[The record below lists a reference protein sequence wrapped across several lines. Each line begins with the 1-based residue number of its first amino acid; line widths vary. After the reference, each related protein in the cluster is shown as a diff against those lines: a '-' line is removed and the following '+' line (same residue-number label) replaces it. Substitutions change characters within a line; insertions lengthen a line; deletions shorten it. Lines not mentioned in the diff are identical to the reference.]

1 MRRYLALISLILLSV
16 LPVRADEGMW
26 LVQAITAALQ
36 QKMEQ
41 EGLEIDPKL
50 IYDADRSEGTLCGA
64 IVSMDFIGTGSV
76 VSPEGLVITNH
87 HVAFSDLASLNLLET
102 GFWAR
107 SRDQELRIP
116 KKKVQILRKIID
128 VTEETLTVADSL
140 YAEGFG
146 HGMRKLSSVMEKR
159 YAMPGCEVA
168 LQQMWAGE
176 KYYIAIYEVYDDVR
190 LVAAPPVSIA
200 AFGGDEDNWEWP
212 QQKGDFTLYRIYRD
226 GQPLQTPWHLKVST
240 EGVREGD
247 YAMVLGFPGRTRRY
261 SSSFELRHEMEVEWP
276 ITTEVR
282 GRQMEIL
289 RKWMDA
295 DPEIREKY
303 ADRFFSLSN
312 VQELQVGQAACTK
325 RFGVVAAK
333 EAEEAELAKWIG
345 SDPHRLDEWGEVLP
359 DLKGNYEIGADW
371 EAQRIWFRETLIR
384 GSFMAPVALRM
395 KNDRSGRA
403 DQIYQEAVATM
414 DGRVETDLLRY
425 TLQEYFTQMHFTGP
439 GQTEV
444 REIFEDDWDLYA
456 RFLWNKPDSYGAFL
470 LEVRMGMFNGLENV
484 ASDEETGYK
493 PGFLSV
499 NGPEM
504 SDLRRRYTRAL
515 YEMRAAKGIPQ
526 YPDANSS
533 LRLTYGKVCSLHPW
547 DAVDCSWYTTAR
559 GLFEKNDPSR
569 HDFALPADYLAVLK
583 EYKDPVDFLT
593 DNDITG
599 GNSGSPVLNGRGEV
613 IGLAFDG
620 NKESLSS
627 DYYFV
632 PDYTRT
638 VCVDIR
644 YVLFILERYAGLG
657 GLVNEM
663 TAAL

>member
-1 MRRYLALISLILLSV
+1 MRQFLVIISLILLSV

-107 SRDQELRIP
+107 SRDEELRIP
-116 KKKVQILRKIID
+116 KKKVQILRQILD
-128 VTEETLTVADSL
+128 VTEETLAVADSL
-140 YAEGFG
+140 HSEGFG
-146 HGMRKLSSVMEKR
+146 NGIRKLSSVMERR
-159 YAMPGCEVA
+159 YARPGSEVA

-212 QQKGDFTLYRIYRD
+212 QQKGDFTLYRIYKD
-226 GQPLQTPWHLKVST
+226 GKPLETPWHLKVST
-240 EGVREGD
+240 AGIQEGD
-247 YAMVLGFPGRTRRY
+247 YAMVLGFPGRTKRY
-261 SSSFELRHEMEVEWP
+261 SSSFELRHELEVEWP
-276 ITTEVR
+276 ITTSIR
-282 GRQMEIL
+282 GRQMEII

-295 DPEIREKY
+295 DPAIREKY
-303 ADRFFSLSN
+303 ADKFFTLSN

-325 RFGVVAAK
+325 RFGVQAAK
-333 EAEEAELAKWIG
+333 EAEEAELTKWIAADAQRTHRWG
-345 SDPHRLDEWGEVLP
+345 DVLSDLGQ
-359 DLKGNYEIGADW
+359 NYLAGAEW

-395 KNDRSGRA
+395 KNDRSGRR
-403 DQIYQEAVATM
+403 DEIYASGVELLDA
-414 DGRVETDLLRY
+414 RVEKELLAF
-425 TLQEYFTQMHFTGP
+425 TLQEYYRQMSFIGP
-439 GQTEV
+439 GQQST
-444 REIFEDDWDLYA
+444 REYFQDDWDRLA
-456 RFLWNKPDSYGAFL
+456 EFLWDNPDSYGAFL
-470 LEVRMGMFNGLENV
+470 LEVRMGMFNGLENIS
-484 ASDEETGYK
+484 SDESTGYR
-493 PGFLSV
+493 PGLSV

-504 SDLRRRYTRAL
+504 TDLRRRYTRAL
-515 YEMRAAKGIPQ
+515 YAMREEKGIPQ

-533 LRLTYGKVCSLHPW
+533 LRLTFGKVCSLHPW